1 MAYTEE
7 ELFDMD
13 DAQLA
18 AAVAEE
24 RAAME
29 SPDTKYEEEQEPEP
43 EPEVTEPEN
52 ENEEEVEQ
60 PEEES
65 AEPEEGHDSEMSDEK
80 DEPKTEEVEDNSE
93 TKDDE
98 VTKPKVEKQE
108 AEPKKYKY
116 KANGQEFEFTED
128 EILNQFGKVFGQ
140 SMNYTK
146 KMQAIAPYRKMI
158 SALEEE
164 KLTEDD
170 MNLMIDAL
178 KGNKEAITS
187 LVKRADVDVLD
198 LDLEKES
205 NYVPTSYGRDPS
217 ELKVQDVIDEIA
229 SDKEFPITQHVVAE
243 QWDDASRDVF
253 AQNPELIKELHID
266 VTNGTFDK
274 VSPMAMK
281 MKVLDGGRKSDI
293 DYYIE
298 AGKQYHMNSR
308 AAELQQQQQQE
319 VLQEQQKVEQVQA
332 KQQERVQVKEAA
344 TKRKA
349 ATIPRKRVS
358 TPKVTD
364 YLNDTDEEFDE
375 WYAKLEARM

>member
-13 DAQLA
+13 DDQLQEA
-18 AAVAEE
+18 MAKE
-24 RAAME
+24 RAEMD
-29 SPDTKYEEEQEPEP
+29 SPDTEYEEQEQEQEPEEVEEEIE
-43 EPEVTEPEN
+43 EPE
-52 ENEEEVEQ
+52 EEEVEQ
-60 PEEES
+60 PDEES
-65 AEPEEGHDSEMSDEK
+65 ADPEEGHDSETPDEEE
-80 DEPKTEEVEDNSE
+80 EPTAEEVEDNSKTE
-93 TKDDE
+93 EDE
-98 VTKPKVEKQE
+98 VTEPK
-108 AEPKKYKY
+108 AEEQKAEVKKYKY

-164 KLTEDD
+164 KLTEGD

-187 LVKRADVDVLD
+187 LVKRANVDVLD

-205 NYVPTSYGRDPS
+205 DYTPNSYGREES
-217 ELKVQDVIDEIA
+217 ELKVQEVIDEIA
-229 SDKEFPITQHVVAE
+229 ADKEFPITQHVVAD
-243 QWDDASRDVF
+243 QWDDQSRDIF
-253 AQNPELIKELHID
+253 AQNPELIKELHVD
-266 VTNGTFDK
+266 VVNGTFDK

-281 MKVLDGGRKSDI
+281 MKVLDGGRRSDI

-298 AGKQYHMNSR
+298 AGKQYHTQAR
-308 AAELQQQQQQE
+308 AAELQQQE
-319 VLQEQQKVEQVQA
+319 VQQEQQRVEQVQA

-344 TKRKA
+344 PKRKA

-364 YLNDTDEEFDE
+364 YLNDTDEAFDE
-375 WYAKLEARM
+375 WYAKLQENM

>member
-7 ELFDMD
+7 ELYDMSD
-13 DAQLA
+13 SELA
-18 AAVAEE
+18 SAMAEE
-24 RAAME
+24 RAEMD
-29 SPDTKYEEEQEPEP
+29 SPDTEYEEEI
-43 EPEVTEPEN
+43 EPEVVEES
-52 ENEEEVEQ
+52 EEEEVEQ

-65 AEPEEGHDSEMSDEK
+65 AEPEEGHDSETPEEEE
-80 DEPKTEEVEDNSE
+80 EPAPEEGEDNPE
-93 TKDDE
+93 AKEDE
-98 VTKPKVEKQE
+98 VTEPKVEEQE
-108 AEPKKYKY
+108 AKTYKY

-128 EILNQFGKVFGQ
+128 EVLNQFGKVFGQ

-178 KGNKEAITS
+178 KGNKDAITS

-205 NYVPTSYGRDPS
+205 EYVPTSYGREES
-217 ELKVQDVIDEIA
+217 ELKVQEVIDEIA
-229 SDKEFPITQHVVAE
+229 SDKEFPITQHVVAD
-243 QWDDASRDVF
+243 QWDDQSRDVF
-253 AQNPELIKELHID
+253 AQNPELIKELHVD
-266 VTNGTFDK
+266 VVNGTFDK

-281 MKVLDGGRKSDI
+281 MKVLDGGRRSDI

-298 AGKQYHMNSR
+298 AGKQYHMSSR
-308 AAELQQQQQQE
+308 AVELQNQE
-319 VLQEQQKVEQVQA
+319 TLQEQQRVEQVQA
-332 KQQERVQVKEAA
+332 KQQERTQVKENAPR
-344 TKRKA
+344 RKA

-364 YLNDTDEEFDE
+364 YLDDTDEAFDE
-375 WYAKLEARM
+375 WYAKLQDGM

>member
-18 AAVAEE
+18 AAMAEE
-24 RAAME
+24 RAAAD
-29 SPDTKYEEEQEPEP
+29 SPDTTYEEEGTIEPG
-43 EPEVTEPEN
+43 
-52 ENEEEVEQ
+52 EEEAEAYEEGEVEQ

-65 AEPEEGHDSEMSDEK
+65 AEPEEGHDSETPDEEE
-80 DEPKTEEVEDNSE
+80 EPETEEVEDNSE
-93 TKDDE
+93 NEEDE
-98 VTKPKVEKQE
+98 VTEPKVEEQE

-128 EILNQFGKVFGQ
+128 EILSQFGKVFGQ

-187 LVKRADVDVLD
+187 LIKRADVDVLD

-205 NYVPTSYGRDPS
+205 NYVPTSYGREEG
-217 ELKVQDVIDEIA
+217 ELRVQEVIDEIA
-229 SDKEFPITQHVVAE
+229 ADKEFPITQHVVAD
-243 QWDDASRDVF
+243 QWDDASRNVF
-253 AQNPELIKELHID
+253 AQKPELIKELHID
-266 VTNGTFDK
+266 VVNGTFDK
-274 VSPMAMK
+274 VSPIAMK
-281 MKVLDGGRKSDI
+281 MKVLDGGRRPDI
-293 DYYIE
+293 EYYVE

-308 AAELQQQQQQE
+308 AAELQQQE
-319 VLQEQQKVEQVQA
+319 ALRAQQKVEQVQA
-332 KQQERVQVKEAA
+332 KQQQRTQVREAA
-344 TKRKA
+344 PKRKA

-364 YLNDTDEEFDE
+364 YLDDTDEAFEE
-375 WYAKLEARM
+375 WYKKLQDGM

>member
-7 ELFDMD
+7 ELFDMSD
-13 DAQLA
+13 EDLQA
-18 AAVAEE
+18 AMAEE
-24 RAAME
+24 RAEMD
-29 SPDTKYEEEQEPEP
+29 SPETEYEEEQEPEP
-43 EPEVTEPEN
+43 EVIEETE
-52 ENEEEVEQ
+52 EEEVEQ

-65 AEPEEGHDSEMSDEK
+65 ADPEEGHDSETPNEEE
-80 DEPKTEEVEDNSE
+80 EPETEEVEDNSE
-93 TKDDE
+93 NEEDE
-98 VTKPKVEKQE
+98 VTKPEAEEQKVE
-108 AEPKKYKY
+108 AKKYKY

-128 EILNQFGKVFGQ
+128 EVLNQFGKVFGQ

-205 NYVPTSYGRDPS
+205 DYVPTSYGREES
-217 ELKVQDVIDEIA
+217 ELKVQEVIDEIA
-229 SDKEFPITQHVVAE
+229 ADKEFPITQHVVAD

-253 AQNPELIKELHID
+253 AQNPELIKELHVD
-266 VTNGTFDK
+266 VVNGTFDK

-281 MKVLDGGRKSDI
+281 MKVLDGGRRSDI

-308 AAELQQQQQQE
+308 AAELQQQE
-319 VLQEQQKVEQVQA
+319 ALQEQQKVEQVQV
-332 KQQERVQVKEAA
+332 KQQQRTQVREAA
-344 TKRKA
+344 PKRKA

-364 YLNDTDEEFDE
+364 YLDDTDEAFDD
-375 WYAKLEARM
+375 WYSKLQESM

>member
-7 ELFDMD
+7 ELFDMSD
-13 DAQLA
+13 SELA
-18 AAVAEE
+18 AAMAEE
-24 RAAME
+24 RAEMD
-29 SPDTKYEEEQEPEP
+29 SEEPTVEEP
-43 EPEVTEPEN
+43 EPEVVEDE
-52 ENEEEVEQ
+52 EEYEAEEEEVEQ

-65 AEPEEGHDSEMSDEK
+65 AEPEEGHDSETPDEEE
-80 DEPKTEEVEDNSE
+80 EPEPEDGEDNSE
-93 TKDDE
+93 TEEDE
-98 VTKPKVEKQE
+98 VTEPEVEKQE
-108 AEPKKYKY
+108 AKTYKY

-128 EILNQFGKVFGQ
+128 EVLNQFGKVFGQ

-178 KGNKEAITS
+178 KGNKDAITS
-187 LVKRADVDVLD
+187 IVKRADVDVLD

-205 NYVPTSYGRDPS
+205 EYVPTSYGREES
-217 ELKVQDVIDEIA
+217 ELKVQEVIDEIA
-229 SDKEFPITQHVVAE
+229 SDKEFPITQHVVAD
-243 QWDDASRDVF
+243 QWDNASRDTF

-266 VTNGTFDK
+266 VVNGTYDK

-293 DYYIE
+293 DYYVE
-298 AGKQYHMNSR
+298 AGKQYHMNAR
-308 AAELQQQQQQE
+308 AAELQEQE
-319 VLQEQQKVEQVQA
+319 VLQEQQRVEQVQA
-332 KQQERVQVKEAA
+332 KQQQRTQVKEAA
-344 TKRKA
+344 PKRRA

-364 YLNDTDEEFDE
+364 YLEDTDEAFDD
-375 WYAKLEARM
+375 WYKGLQESM